1 MAKEPRSLVI
11 FFTRSSL
18 SSIERG
24 ISMLKFIERTV
35 KPLKFTYFAFF
46 VIIISSIILF
56 FLMAGN
62 VRQETYELKEFQI
75 APEANRSLKTVED
88 TVKTEEERDR
98 AANEVTPVYQFS
110 DDIAK
115 NRQTIAQNIFD
126 HVITAKKDLEKNN
139 KKVTD
144 DIVNQVAEKLEPLKQ
159 EEKSLDIDKETI
171 KLLLREKAATLEDT
185 QNEVVKTLQKEL
197 SKPLRT
203 TDLTFAKYEIERQL
217 RLANDIPERI
227 EEPVISIARALA
239 VETEILN
246 EQLTESRKEEAR
258 AQVEPIR
265 ILQGQVLV
273 REGQVIDSEIYRQLE
288 LAGLLQN
295 QTAVKP
301 LIAIGLFIVSIML
314 FMYLAF
320 SKWREDALLKKKS
333 LSIAMV
339 AYLLAIILMQ
349 LVSIIESEFELLIAF
364 LFPTAFVAMIIRL
377 LINERIALTMSII
390 TSATAGIILQDGIA
404 SIIQME
410 LVLYILFGSMT
421 SIYLLGETA
430 RRSSIMKA
438 SLGVVLSNI
447 VFISFYLLMTQSSY
461 TWKELIFYGVAAI
474 VSGVLSS
481 SMTIGLLPFF
491 ESTFGI
497 LSDMKLIE
505 LSNPNHPLLKKILIE
520 APGTYHHSV
529 MVANLADTA
538 CESIGANGLLARV
551 GAYYHDI
558 GKTVRPAYFIENQ
571 HGEKNPHDTL
581 PPERSRDIIIA
592 HAEDGAQLLEKHK
605 MPSEIV
611 DIARQHHG
619 TSLLKFFLFKAKEE
633 GQEVEEAAYRYA
645 GPKPQTKEIAIISIA
660 DSVEAAVRSMKDPT
674 TEKISQL
681 VQAIVSDKLQ
691 DGQFDECDLSM
702 KELTVI
708 QKTICETLNGIF
720 HSRIEY
726 PDEEER

>member
-75 APEANRSLKTVED
+75 APEAIRSLKTVED

-217 RLANDIPERI
+217 RLASDIPERI

-314 FMYLAF
+314 FMYLTF

-339 AYLLAIILMQ
+339 AYLLAVILMQ

>member
-1 MAKEPRSLVI
+1 MAKEPLSLVI

-75 APEANRSLKTVED
+75 APEAIRSLKTVED

-217 RLANDIPERI
+217 RLASDIPERI

-339 AYLLAIILMQ
+339 AYLLAVILMQ
-349 LVSIIESEFELLIAF
+349 FVSIIESEFELLIAF

>member
-75 APEANRSLKTVED
+75 APEAIRSLKTVED

-217 RLANDIPERI
+217 RLASDIPERI

-339 AYLLAIILMQ
+339 AYLLAVILMQ

-438 SLGVVLSNI
+438 SFGVVLSNI

>member
-75 APEANRSLKTVED
+75 APEAIRSLKTVED

-339 AYLLAIILMQ
+339 AYLLAVILMQ

>member
-75 APEANRSLKTVED
+75 APEAIRSLKTVED

>member
-1 MAKEPRSLVI
+1 
-11 FFTRSSL
+11 
-18 SSIERG
+18 
-24 ISMLKFIERTV
+24 
-35 KPLKFTYFAFF
+35 
-46 VIIISSIILF
+46 
-56 FLMAGN
+56 
-62 VRQETYELKEFQI
+62 TYELKEFQI
-75 APEANRSLKTVED
+75 APEAIRSLKTVED

-227 EEPVISIARALA
+227 EETVISIARALA

-339 AYLLAIILMQ
+339 AYLLAVILMQ
-349 LVSIIESEFELLIAF
+349 LVSTIESEFELLIAF

-421 SIYLLGETA
+421 SIY
-430 RRSSIMKA
+430 
-438 SLGVVLSNI
+438 
-447 VFISFYLLMTQSSY
+447 
-461 TWKELIFYGVAAI
+461 
-474 VSGVLSS
+474 
-481 SMTIGLLPFF
+481 
-491 ESTFGI
+491 
-497 LSDMKLIE
+497 
-505 LSNPNHPLLKKILIE
+505 
-520 APGTYHHSV
+520 
-529 MVANLADTA
+529 
-538 CESIGANGLLARV
+538 
-551 GAYYHDI
+551 
-558 GKTVRPAYFIENQ
+558 
-571 HGEKNPHDTL
+571 
-581 PPERSRDIIIA
+581 
-592 HAEDGAQLLEKHK
+592 
-605 MPSEIV
+605 
-611 DIARQHHG
+611 
-619 TSLLKFFLFKAKEE
+619 
-633 GQEVEEAAYRYA
+633 
-645 GPKPQTKEIAIISIA
+645 
-660 DSVEAAVRSMKDPT
+660 
-674 TEKISQL
+674 
-681 VQAIVSDKLQ
+681 
-691 DGQFDECDLSM
+691 
-702 KELTVI
+702 
-708 QKTICETLNGIF
+708 
-720 HSRIEY
+720 
-726 PDEEER
+726 

>member
-1 MAKEPRSLVI
+1 
-11 FFTRSSL
+11 
-18 SSIERG
+18 
-24 ISMLKFIERTV
+24 MLKFIERTV

-75 APEANRSLKTVED
+75 APEAIRSLKTVED

-217 RLANDIPERI
+217 RLASDIPERI

>member
-339 AYLLAIILMQ
+339 AYLLAVILMQ

>member
-75 APEANRSLKTVED
+75 APEAIRSLKTVED

-217 RLANDIPERI
+217 RLASDIPERI

-339 AYLLAIILMQ
+339 AYLLAVILMQ

>member
-75 APEANRSLKTVED
+75 APEAIRSLKTVED

-227 EEPVISIARALA
+227 EAPVISIARALA

-339 AYLLAIILMQ
+339 AYLLAVILMQ

>member
-1 MAKEPRSLVI
+1 MAKEPISLVI
-11 FFTRSSL
+11 FFTISSL

-35 KPLKFTYFAFF
+35 KPLKFTYYALF

-56 FLMAGN
+56 LLMAGN

-75 APEANRSLKTVED
+75 APEAIRSLKTVED
-88 TVKTEEERDR
+88 TVKTEEEKER

-110 DDIAK
+110 EDISK
-115 NRQTIAQNIFD
+115 NRKTIAENIFE
-126 HVITAKKDLEKNN
+126 HMITAKKALDENDEKLTN
-139 KKVTD
+139 
-144 DIVNQVAEKLEPLKQ
+144 DIVDQVAEKLEPLKQ
-159 EEKSLDIDKETI
+159 EEENLDIDQEMI
-171 KLLLREKAATLEDT
+171 RLLLREKVSTLEDIK
-185 QNEVVKTLQKEL
+185 NEVTSILGKEL

-203 TDLTFAKYEIERQL
+203 ADLTFAKYEIDRLL
-217 RLANDIPERI
+217 RLANDIPERT
-227 EEPVISIARALA
+227 EESVIKIARAL
-239 VETEILN
+239 VLETEVLN
-246 EQLTESRKEEAR
+246 EELTESRKEEAR

-288 LAGLLQN
+288 LAGLLQD
-295 QTAVKP
+295 QTAMKP
-301 LIAIGLFIVSIML
+301 LIAIVLFVVFVML

-320 SKWREDALLKKKS
+320 AKWRADALLKKKS

-339 AYLLAIILMQ
+339 VYLLSVILMQ
-349 LVSIIESEFELLIAF
+349 LISIIESDFELMIAF
-364 LFPTAFVAMIIRL
+364 LFPTAFVAMITRL
-377 LINERIALTMSII
+377 LIHERIALTMSII
-390 TSATAGIILQDGIA
+390 TAATAGIVLQDGIA

-410 LVLYILFGSMT
+410 LVLYILFGSLT
-421 SIYLLGETA
+421 SIYLLGESA

-438 SLGVVLSNI
+438 SVGIVLSNI

-461 TWKELIFYGVAAI
+461 TWKELVFYGIAAV
-474 VSGVLSS
+474 VSGILSS

-491 ESTFGI
+491 ESTFNI

-505 LSNPNHPLLKKILIE
+505 LSSPNHPLLKKILIE

-558 GKTVRPAYFIENQ
+558 GKTVRPRYFIENQ

-592 HAEDGAQLLEKHK
+592 HAEDGAKMLEKYK
-605 MPSEIV
+605 MPSEII

-633 GQEVEEAAYRYA
+633 GREVEEEDYRYA

-674 TEKISQL
+674 TDKISQL
-681 VQAIVSDKLQ
+681 VQAIVKDKLQ

-702 KELTVI
+702 KEIKVI
-708 QKTICETLNGIF
+708 QRTFCETLNGIF

>member
-1 MAKEPRSLVI
+1 
-11 FFTRSSL
+11 
-18 SSIERG
+18 
-24 ISMLKFIERTV
+24 MLKFIERTV

-75 APEANRSLKTVED
+75 APEAIRSLKTVED

-217 RLANDIPERI
+217 RLASDIPERI

-339 AYLLAIILMQ
+339 AYLLAVILMQ

>member
-1 MAKEPRSLVI
+1 
-11 FFTRSSL
+11 
-18 SSIERG
+18 
-24 ISMLKFIERTV
+24 MLKFIERTV
-35 KPLKFTYFAFF
+35 KPLKFTYFSFI
-46 VIIISSIILF
+46 VIMISSIILF

-75 APEANRSLKTVED
+75 APEAIRSLKTVED
-88 TVKTEEERDR
+88 TVKTEEERER
-98 AANEVTPVYQFS
+98 AANEVAPVYQFS
-110 DDIAK
+110 DDVAK
-115 NRQTIAQNIFD
+115 NRKTIAENIFE
-126 HVITAKKDLEKNN
+126 HLITAKKELDQN
-139 KKVTD
+139 KEKVTD
-144 DIVNQVAEKLEPLKQ
+144 DVVNQVAEKLEPLKQ
-159 EEKSLDIDKETI
+159 EEENLDVDKETI
-171 KLLLREKAATLEDT
+171 KLLLREKVSVLEDIK
-185 QNEVVKTLQKEL
+185 NEVTSILGKEM

-203 TDLTFAKYEIERQL
+203 TDLTFTKYEIERQL
-217 RLANDIPERI
+217 RLTNAVPERL
-227 EEPVISIARALA
+227 EESVSTIARAL
-239 VETEILN
+239 VLETEVLN
-246 EQLTESRKEEAR
+246 EELTESRKEEAR
-258 AQVEPIR
+258 SQVEPIR

-273 REGQVIDSEIYRQLE
+273 REGQVIDNEIYRQLQ
-288 LAGLLQN
+288 LAGLLKN

-301 LIAIGLFIVSIML
+301 LIAIGLFIVFVML

-320 SKWREDALLKKKS
+320 AKWREESLVKKKS

-339 AYLLAIILMQ
+339 AYLLSVILMQ
-349 LVSIIESEFELLIAF
+349 LVSIIEPEFEILIAF
-364 LFPTAFVAMIIRL
+364 LFPTAFVAMTIRL

-390 TSATAGIILQDGIA
+390 TAATAGIILQDGIA

-410 LVLYILFGSMT
+410 LVLYILFGSLT
-421 SIYLLGETA
+421 SIYLLGETT
-430 RRSSIMKA
+430 RRTSIMKA
-438 SLGVVLSNI
+438 SVGVILSNI

-461 TWKELIFYGVAAI
+461 TWKELIFYGVAAV
-474 VSGVLSS
+474 VSGILSS

-505 LSNPNHPLLKKILIE
+505 LSSPNHPLLKKILIE

-592 HAEDGAQLLEKHK
+592 HAEDGAKLLEKHK
-605 MPSEIV
+605 MPPEII

-633 GQEVEEAAYRYA
+633 GKEVEEAAYRYA

-691 DGQFDECDLSM
+691 DGQFDDCDLSM
-702 KELTVI
+702 KELKVI
-708 QKTICETLNGIF
+708 QQTMCETLNGIF